1 MNKRRIPMHHSATR
15 INALPRLFRP
25 LYLGV
30 CLPRHRPGAG
40 STRVE
45 KIPEKGVHGR
55 LGAMCGQIAL
65 DVLVVFAGAG
75 LQLGQD
81 GKIAFEQVASVI
93 Q

>member
-1 MNKRRIPMHHSATR
+1 MHHSDTR
-15 INALPRLFRP
+15 INALPRLSRP
-25 LYLGV
+25 PYLGV
-30 CLPRHRPGAG
+30 RLHRRCPGAG
-40 STRVE
+40 SARVE
-45 KIPEKGVHGR
+45 KMPEKGVHGR
-55 LGAMCGQIAL
+55 LGAMRGQIAL

>member
-1 MNKRRIPMHHSATR
+1 MRTPSNHDPHPGPPAPVPTAFLGI
-15 INALPRLFRP
+15 RLH
-25 LYLGV
+25 L
-30 CLPRHRPGAG
+30 HRPGAG
-40 STRVE
+40 SARVE
-45 KIPEKGVHGR
+45 KMPEKGVHGR